1 MKVQR
6 ITIAILVI
14 FVIGIGIFAQTLH
27 QQEHRSRSQ
36 DLRHKGNY
44 LVSLVALHPM
54 ENFQGSKR
62 DYIVKTLAEYV
73 TSDGLIYCI
82 VQDQTGSSCNHLPD
96 CAQAYGQKRRRS
108 LPVGREPSARAV
120 AMDG

>member
-6 ITIAILVI
+6 ITIATLVI

-27 QQEHRSRSQ
+27 QQEQRSRTQ
-36 DLRHKGNY
+36 DLQHKGNY

-54 ENFQGSKR
+54 ENFLGIKR

-82 VQDQTGSSCNHLPD
+82 V
-96 CAQAYGQKRRRS
+96 
-108 LPVGREPSARAV
+108 
-120 AMDG
+120 